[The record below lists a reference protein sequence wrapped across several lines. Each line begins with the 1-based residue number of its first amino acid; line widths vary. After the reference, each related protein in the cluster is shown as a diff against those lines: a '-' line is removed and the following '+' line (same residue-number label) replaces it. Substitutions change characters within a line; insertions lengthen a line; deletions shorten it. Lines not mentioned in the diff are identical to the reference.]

1 LGTLKTGGD
10 RLMRK
15 ITWMML
21 VLLLLVSACSPLKPP
36 EANGQA
42 GEGQNLNTDINLNP
56 QSYRNMSVDKP
67 TISDD
72 QDKIREVVE
81 AEGFDAG
88 LISITGNHAWVNVK
102 FTNKQEAE
110 LNNQKKTLA
119 AKIYQAVPRYKIHVR
134 AR

>member
-1 LGTLKTGGD
+1 
-10 RLMRK
+10 MRK
-15 ITWMML
+15 ASTLMIAF
-21 VLLLLVSACSPLKPP
+21 LLLVAACSPLKPP
-36 EANGQA
+36 EADGQA

-81 AEGFDAG
+81 TEGYDAG
-88 LISITGNHAWVNVK
+88 VVSITGNHAWVNVK
-102 FTNKQEAE
+102 FSNKNEAS
-110 LNNQKKTLA
+110 LNEQKKNLA

>member
-1 LGTLKTGGD
+1 
-10 RLMRK
+10 M
-15 ITWMML
+15 IAF
-21 VLLLLVSACSPLKPP
+21 LLLVSACSPLKPP
-36 EANGQA
+36 EADGQA

-81 AEGFDAG
+81 TEGYDAG
-88 LISITGNHAWVNVK
+88 VVSITGNHAWVNVK
-102 FTNKQEAE
+102 FSNKNEAS
-110 LNNQKKTLA
+110 LNEQKKNLA

>member
-1 LGTLKTGGD
+1 
-10 RLMRK
+10 
-15 ITWMML
+15 ML
-21 VLLLLVSACSPLKPP
+21 AFVLLVSACSPLKPP

-42 GEGQNLNTDINLNP
+42 GEGQKLNTDINLNP

-81 AEGFDAG
+81 SEGYVAG
-88 LISITGNHAWVNVK
+88 MVSITGNHAWVNVK

-110 LNNQKKTLA
+110 LTNQKKALA